1 MSKLQFKINL
11 FEFYLSFIHA
21 NYDNQKSKI
30 EIKKQMF
37 LHCFLARQALAK
49 RPSKMHPKCPPG
61 ALRSAQEL
69 LRNASSAQ
77 EGSDAPTRPPRG
89 SQDAPKRPP
98 SGTQEAP

>member
-1 MSKLQFKINL
+1 M

-21 NYDNQKSKI
+21 NYDNQKSTIVKN
-30 EIKKQMF
+30 K
-37 LHCFLARQALAK
+37 CFYIVFVARQALAK

-98 SGTQEAP
+98 SGTQEAPKRP